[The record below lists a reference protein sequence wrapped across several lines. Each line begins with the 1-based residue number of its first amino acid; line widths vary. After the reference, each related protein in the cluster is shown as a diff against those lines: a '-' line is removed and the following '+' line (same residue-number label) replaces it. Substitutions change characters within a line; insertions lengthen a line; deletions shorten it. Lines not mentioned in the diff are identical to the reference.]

1 VTHIDVALSFC
12 LLFCVVSTTTWYVVT
27 AHPGKYSRHFSD
39 ATHVRADVRIE
50 VWKISM
56 QCLLRPVALLVI
68 FSYYSF
74 VSFNTEPHLNQY
86 LEGIMPTVATQGK
99 TPAHRYDP
107 LGPLADAIGS
117 MTGTVSEK
125 VASALHQVLEATTP
139 QSRNARL
146 QLIRHLVDVESQS
159 VGIEMPRPVATA
171 NDLISTAQAAE
182 LLGYSRPYVA
192 MLIDQNKLKGA
203 TVSAGGHRRV
213 SRASVLDWKAKHQ
226 VTGKAADLRTE
237 GQKTGVYKSAEA
249 DVLRRVKALAKNR

>member
-1 VTHIDVALSFC
+1 
-12 LLFCVVSTTTWYVVT
+12 
-27 AHPGKYSRHFSD
+27 
-39 ATHVRADVRIE
+39 
-50 VWKISM
+50 
-56 QCLLRPVALLVI
+56 
-68 FSYYSF
+68 
-74 VSFNTEPHLNQY
+74 
-86 LEGIMPTVATQGK
+86 MPTAARLGK
-99 TPAHRYDP
+99 TPAPRYDP

-117 MTGTVSEK
+117 MTGTVSEQ

-159 VGIEMPRPVATA
+159 VGIEMPETVITA

-213 SRASVLDWKAKHQ
+213 SRAAVLDWKDKHQ
-226 VTGKAADLRTE
+226 AMGKATDMRTE
-237 GQKTGVYKSAEA
+237 GQKAGAYKSTEA
-249 DVLRRVKALAKNR
+249 DTLRRVKTLAKNR